1 MKRIIFILTI
11 FICSCQLGDQIVQ
24 VKPIQRD
31 VTESIYA
38 SIKIIPYETYYP
50 QTSISGV
57 IESINVKIGDQV
69 KKGDVLFT
77 IKAPNIQTR
86 LDEAN
91 IALDLAEA
99 NYTGRNNLLTSIKIE
114 ITNAENK
121 KRLDSVNLYR
131 LQNLWAK
138 KIGTKVD
145 LDKAQLVY
153 ESSINS
159 LDQLHQKYEQTK
171 QDLASA
177 YDRSHN
183 RVISEK
189 INMSEYTIR
198 ALSEG
203 KVYDVYKDIG
213 EVITPQERFA
223 EIGSNDLYK
232 IEMDVD
238 EVDITQVNI
247 GDTAVI
253 SLDAYPQNVFG
264 AKVIK
269 ILPKKDETNLTYTL
283 EGEFIDAPDR
293 LFYGLSG
300 EANIVIA
307 KRQGVLTIPTTYLT
321 SDQTVLTANGPRSVK
336 IGIKNLEFAEI
347 ISGIDS
353 STVILKPE
361 E

>member
-1 MKRIIFILTI
+1 MGNEIE
-11 FICSCQLGDQIVQ
+11 Q

-38 SIKIIPYETYYP
+38 SIKIIPFETYYP

-57 IESINVKIGDQV
+57 IESINVKIGNQV

-77 IKAPNIQTR
+77 IRAPNIQTR
-86 LDEAN
+86 INEAN
-91 IALDLAEA
+91 IALDLAKA
-99 NYTGRNNLLTSIKIE
+99 NYTGRNNLLKSIKIE

-121 KRLDSVNLYR
+121 KHLDSVNLYR

-138 KIGTKVD
+138 KIGAKAD

-159 LDQLHQKYEQTK
+159 LDLLYQKYEQTK
-171 QDLASA
+171 HDLASA
-177 YDRSHN
+177 YDRSQN
-183 RVISEK
+183 RVKSEK
-189 INMSEYTIR
+189 INKSDYTIR
-198 ALSEG
+198 ALSDG
-203 KVYDVYKDIG
+203 KIYDVYKDIG

-223 EIGSNDLYK
+223 EIGSNDFYK
-232 IEMDVD
+232 IEMDID

-247 GDTAVI
+247 SDTAVI
-253 SLDAYPQNVFG
+253 SLDAYPQKVFSSI
-264 AKVIK
+264 VTK

-283 EGEFIDAPDR
+283 EGEFIEAPDR
-293 LFYGLSG
+293 LLYGLSG
-300 EANIVIA
+300 EANIIIG
-307 KRQGVLTIPTTYLT
+307 KRQNVLTIPTAYLN
-321 SDQTVLTANGPRSVK
+321 SDQTVLTTEGPRSVK
-336 IGIKNLEFAEI
+336 VGIKNLEFVEI

-361 E
+361 K